1 MDSYFVT
8 RRRLKVGL
16 VIAGLCAGAV
26 VGAALTY
33 LGKIVAGAPPATLGN
48 YVWNMVVFGVVS
60 AIVTPIVTW
69 SALRDVPLWR
79 TVLEPLAVGIAGA
92 VIGVFVG
99 SGVALL
105 VLPPV
110 GIGAA
115 ILRLNHTHRG
125 KAMERRAVDG

>member
-16 VIAGLCAGAV
+16 VVAGLCAGAV
-26 VGAALTY
+26 VGAVLTY

-48 YVWNMVVFGVVS
+48 YVWNMAVFGVVGG
-60 AIVTPIVTW
+60 VFTPIVTW

-79 TVLEPLAVGIAGA
+79 TVLEPLAIGIAGA

-99 SGVALL
+99 GVAFL

-115 ILRLNHTHRG
+115 ILRLNHAHRG
-125 KAMERRAVDG
+125 KAMERRGVDG